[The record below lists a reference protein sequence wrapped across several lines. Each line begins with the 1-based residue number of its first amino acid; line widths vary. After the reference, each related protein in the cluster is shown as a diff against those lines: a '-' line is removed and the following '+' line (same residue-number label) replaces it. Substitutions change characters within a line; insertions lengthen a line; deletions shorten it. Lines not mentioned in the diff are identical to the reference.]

1 MSGLSGVTALAVG
14 ADAPGPSGFACA
26 LLSSGTVECWGIN
39 WDGELGEGTL
49 LGPET
54 CNNLPCS
61 TTPVAVSGLSGVT
74 GIAAGQRFACALLSG
89 GTVDCWGS
97 SFYGQLGNGTST
109 GSTTP
114 VAVSGLSGATAISA
128 MGDFACALLPGGT
141 VECWGDNEWGQLGD
155 GTSTGPQTCGPPSG
169 SRSCSMTPVAVSG
182 LSGVTAIA
190 AGGAHAC
197 ALLSGGT
204 VDCWGANFFGQLG
217 SGTSSGPETC
227 NGMACSTT
235 PVAVPGL
242 SGVRAIA
249 AGGSESCALL
259 TGGTIECWGD
269 NTFGEL
275 GIGTST
281 GPQKCMYGNM
291 PSPCSP
297 TPVKVSGL

>member
-1 MSGLSGVTALAVG
+1 VIGGGLAATAGCGARTELDADGPDADRDAAHETGADARPGSHDSGAEAALDAGSPTALAAGSGFACVLRSGGTVECWGNNYDGELGNGTSKGPQSCDYVPYACSTTPVGVSGLSGVTAIAAG
-14 ADAPGPSGFACA
+14 NADGCA
-26 LLSSGTVECWGIN
+26 LLSS
-39 WDGELGEGTL
+39 
-49 LGPET
+49 
-54 CNNLPCS
+54 
-61 TTPVAVSGLSGVT
+61 
-74 GIAAGQRFACALLSG
+74 
-89 GTVDCWGS
+89 
-97 SFYGQLGNGTST
+97 
-109 GSTTP
+109 
-114 VAVSGLSGATAISA
+114 
-128 MGDFACALLPGGT
+128 GT

-217 SGTSSGPETC
+217 NATSSGPETC
-227 NGMACSTT
+227 NGMACSST
-235 PVAVPGL
+235 PVTVPGL